1 MNTENKFKR
10 NYLPLIILQVVSAL
24 LLAAVVICIKYVS
37 KDTFVQIKNTYNKYF
52 ENKTVEAKTEEVAAI
67 MNFQPIAYVNANANE
82 LGTESINSFCTPLKG
97 VITSRFG
104 EREDPFSKDNKM
116 HKGTDIAG
124 EYGKEILAAQDGVVS
139 YVGYEENGYGN
150 YVSIAHGDTLK
161 TVYAHCS
168 KVLVKKGE
176 TVKKG
181 QKIALVGSTGASTG
195 NHLHFEIR
203 INNLQVN
210 AEEFV
215 DFS

>member
-1 MNTENKFKR
+1 MNTENKFKK

-24 LLAAVVICIKYVS
+24 LLAVTVICIKYVS
-37 KDTFVQIKNTYNKYF
+37 KDTFLQIKNTYNKYF
-52 ENKTVEAKTEEVAAI
+52 ENNTTEKQTENTKAVTS
-67 MNFQPIAYVNANANE
+67 FQPIVYIKE
-82 LGTESINSFCTPLKG
+82 SSKTTEINSFCTPLKG
-97 VITSRFG
+97 KITSAFG
-104 EREDPFSKDNKM
+104 QREDPFSSESKM

-124 EYGKEILAAQDGVVS
+124 TYGKEILAAQNGVVS

-150 YVSIAHGDTLK
+150 YVCIAHGDTLK

-176 TVKKG
+176 TINKG
-181 QKIALVGSTGASTG
+181 QPIALVGSTGASTG

-203 INNLQVN
+203 INNLQVD
-210 AEEFV
+210 AQDFV

>member
-1 MNTENKFKR
+1 MKTENKIKK
-10 NYLPLIILQVVSAL
+10 NYLPLFILQVVSAL
-24 LLAAVVICIKYVS
+24 LVAATMLCIKYVS
-37 KDTFVQIKNTYNKYF
+37 KDTFLQIKKAYNKYF
-52 ENKTVEAKTEEVAAI
+52 ENKTVEVQTEEVTAV
-67 MNFQPIAYVNANANE
+67 MNFQPIVFTKDNQVA
-82 LGTESINSFCTPLKG
+82 TESINSFCTPLKG
-97 VITSRFG
+97 EITSSFG

-124 EYGKEILAAQDGVVS
+124 EYGKDILAAQDGVVS

-150 YVSIAHGDTLK
+150 YLSIAHGDTLK

>member
-1 MNTENKFKR
+1 
-10 NYLPLIILQVVSAL
+10 
-24 LLAAVVICIKYVS
+24 
-37 KDTFVQIKNTYNKYF
+37 
-52 ENKTVEAKTEEVAAI
+52 
-67 MNFQPIAYVNANANE
+67 
-82 LGTESINSFCTPLKG
+82 
-97 VITSRFG
+97 
-104 EREDPFSKDNKM
+104 M

-124 EYGKEILAAQDGVVS
+124 EHGKEILAAQDGVVS
-139 YVGYEENGYGN
+139 FVGYEENGYGN
-150 YVSIAHGDTLK
+150 YISIAHGDTLK
-161 TVYAHCS
+161 TLYAHCS

-176 TVKKG
+176 TVKNG